1 MFRKNRSMFVS
12 MDQKYQKLKRRFYT
26 LLFLFLLFICGT
38 TYYLYLNYDY
48 FAFKH
53 LISQNYIY
61 TDTLDELYKKELNRD
76 VNGEYYK
83 NFDNLVMSIVT
94 REIRELNNDKY
105 TYQYL
110 PENYKK
116 TKEEEKNEA
125 KKSYVEEISKEI
137 VYLKL
142 TNFSEY
148 TQDFMKKQTK
158 TLKNYPNIIIDLR
171 DNLGGDIFAQY
182 YMSDL
187 FLPKD
192 KTISY
197 DITRSKLFTRIV
209 KSKRKQLLQY
219 NNIIILQNGNTASS
233 SEGFISSLK
242 DNLDN
247 VILIGENTFGKGIGQ
262 FTLPLKKGFA
272 IKATTLLWNTPK
284 NINIQGVGI
293 KPDIEYTKED
303 IVDYAVAYINKQ
315 QK

>member
-1 MFRKNRSMFVS
+1 MFRKNRTIFVS
-12 MDQKYQKLKRRFYT
+12 MDQKYQKLKRKYYI
-26 LLFLFLLFICGT
+26 LLFLFILFICGT
-38 TYYLYLNYDY
+38 SYYLYLNYDY

-61 TDTLDELYKKELNRD
+61 TETLDELYQKELNRD
-76 VNGEYYK
+76 VKGEYYK
-83 NFDNLVMSIVT
+83 HFDNLIMSIVT
-94 REIRELNNDKY
+94 KEIRELNNDKY

-116 TKEEEKNEA
+116 TKEEEKDEA
-125 KKSYVEEISKEI
+125 KKSYIEEISNDI

-142 TNFSEY
+142 TNFSKY
-148 TQDFMKKQTK
+148 TEDFMKKQIK

-171 DNLGGDIFAQY
+171 DNRGGDIFALY

-187 FLPKD
+187 FLPKSQ
-192 KTISY
+192 TIAY
-197 DITRSKLFTRIV
+197 DITRSKWFTRTI
-209 KSKRKQLLQY
+209 KSKRKQVLQY

-233 SEGFISSLK
+233 SEGFISALK

-247 VILIGENTFGKGIGQ
+247 VILIGENSFGKGIGQ

-303 IVDYAVAYINKQ
+303 IIDYAVEYINKQ
-315 QK
+315 K

>member
-1 MFRKNRSMFVS
+1 MFRKNRPLFIS
-12 MDQKYQKLKRRFYT
+12 MDQQYRKLKRKFYT
-26 LLFLFLLFICGT
+26 LLFLFVLFILGT
-38 TYYLYLNYDY
+38 SYYLYLNYDY

-61 TDTLDELYKKELNRD
+61 TDTLDELFKKELNRD

-83 NFDNLVMSIVT
+83 NFDNLVLSIVT
-94 REIRELNNDKY
+94 REIRELNGDQY

-116 TKEEEKNEA
+116 TKEAEKEEA
-125 KKSYVEEISKEI
+125 KKSYVEEISKDI
-137 VYLKL
+137 IYLKV

-148 TQDFMKKQTK
+148 TKDFMKKQIK

-171 DNLGGDIFAQY
+171 DNLGGDIFTQY

-192 KTISY
+192 QTIAY
-197 DITRSKLFTRIV
+197 DITRSDLLTRTV
-209 KSKRKQLLQY
+209 KSKKKQVLQY
-219 NNIIILQNGNTASS
+219 NHIIILQNGNTASA
-233 SEGFISSLK
+233 SEGFISSLH

-247 VILIGENTFGKGIGQ
+247 VTLIGENSFGKGIGQ

-272 IKATTLLWNTPK
+272 IKATTMLWNTPN

-293 KPDIEYTKED
+293 KPDLEYAKED
-303 IVDYAVAYINKQ
+303 IIDYAVEYINHQ